1 MTCSHLQAE
10 ILWNTSNDATFTIII
25 YDNNFEQEHDDQL
38 DLKFSS
44 DSGHVT
50 LNVTQ
55 VLVHQVS
62 LAAATGTGS
71 RAILSASQILI
82 LLWVSA
88 VTGNW
93 RHIVIVSVVLLVS
106 FVADVFAQTLAQV
119 QYSDRRKLAID
130 ILAPR

>member
-1 MTCSHLQAE
+1 MACSHFQAE
-10 ILWNTSNDATFTIII
+10 ILWNASDDATFTITI
-25 YDNNFEQEHDDQL
+25 YDNQFEQKDDDQL
-38 DLKFSS
+38 DLKFLTNSS
-44 DSGHVT
+44 YVT

-62 LAAATGTGS
+62 PAAATGTGS
-71 RAILSASQILI
+71 RAILNASQILI
-82 LLWVSA
+82 LPWVSA

-106 FVADVFAQTLAQV
+106 FVADVFAQTLAQA
-119 QYSDRRKLAID
+119 QYTDKRKLAID